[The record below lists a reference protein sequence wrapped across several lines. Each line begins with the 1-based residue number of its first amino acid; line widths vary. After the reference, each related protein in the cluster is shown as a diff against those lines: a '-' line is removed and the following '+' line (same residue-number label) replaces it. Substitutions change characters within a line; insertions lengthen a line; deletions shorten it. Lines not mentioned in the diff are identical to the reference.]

1 MSLNLFSLGEKC
13 HRITSIKGEKFL
25 STLPNVY
32 VFYVRGTVRVKREEG
47 LLWAARRF
55 ALGKI
60 AVFLPHV
67 GSSGQ
72 RAY

>member
-1 MSLNLFSLGEKC
+1 MSLNSFSLGERC
-13 HRITSIKGEKFL
+13 HRMTNIKGEKFL
-25 STLPNVY
+25 LTLSNVY
-32 VFYVRGTVRVKREEG
+32 VFYVRGRVRVRKEEG
-47 LLWAARRF
+47 LLWDALRF